1 MKTDDSWI
9 EIVERYSSWKE
20 YQQRHPFRAKEIS
33 SLGVNL
39 EKKSDS
45 DASEWIYSIESLAHD
60 SNCKIS
66 ELKRKYYELFE
77 SRNVLDSEWISL
89 IPFYADQS
97 KKEAE
102 KGNVKIGNTIYDV
115 MLSFLFDK
123 IKEIE
128 FKYADSPILTKADPL
143 TLQMRFLLESNDDV
157 LLLQKLH
164 IYIRKYP
171 MDEENKKYR
180 DNWHL
185 NMMEIIENRISK
197 FENIKNNPKVYNLA
211 VSTEIYKF
219 VHDEV
224 IKEYSQKLVSEFNAH
239 LLSFYEEMEI
249 ISQKASE
256 KFMLRI

>member
-1 MKTDDSWI
+1 
-9 EIVERYSSWKE
+9 
-20 YQQRHPFRAKEIS
+20 
-33 SLGVNL
+33 
-39 EKKSDS
+39 
-45 DASEWIYSIESLAHD
+45 
-60 SNCKIS
+60 
-66 ELKRKYYELFE
+66 
-77 SRNVLDSEWISL
+77 
-89 IPFYADQS
+89 
-97 KKEAE
+97 
-102 KGNVKIGNTIYDV
+102 

-128 FKYADSPILTKADPL
+128 LKYTNSPILTKADPL

-164 IYIRKYP
+164 IYLRKYP

-197 FENIKNNPKVYNLA
+197 FENLKNNPKVYNLA

-256 KFMLRI
+256 KFMLCI

>member
-1 MKTDDSWI
+1 M
-9 EIVERYSSWKE
+9 
-20 YQQRHPFRAKEIS
+20 
-33 SLGVNL
+33 
-39 EKKSDS
+39 
-45 DASEWIYSIESLAHD
+45 
-60 SNCKIS
+60 
-66 ELKRKYYELFE
+66 
-77 SRNVLDSEWISL
+77 
-89 IPFYADQS
+89 
-97 KKEAE
+97 
-102 KGNVKIGNTIYDV
+102 
-115 MLSFLFDK
+115 SFLFDK
-123 IKEIE
+123 IKKIE

-143 TLQMRFLLESNDDV
+143 TLQMRFLLESNDDA

-224 IKEYSQKLVSEFNAH
+224 IKEYSQTLVNEFNAH

>member
-1 MKTDDSWI
+1 MKTDDSRI
-9 EIVERYSSWKE
+9 EKVERYNSWHE
-20 YQQRHPFRAKEIS
+20 YNQKHPFRANEII
-33 SLGVNL
+33 SLGINL
-39 EKKSDS
+39 ETKSDT

-66 ELKRKYYELFE
+66 ELKRKYYEFFE
-77 SRNVLDSEWISL
+77 SRNVLDSEWINI

-102 KGNVKIGNTIYDV
+102 KGNIKIGNTIYDV

-128 FKYADSPILTKADPL
+128 LKYTNSPILTKADPL

-164 IYIRKYP
+164 IYLRKYP

-185 NMMEIIENRISK
+185 NMMEIIENRIS
-197 FENIKNNPKVYNLA
+197 NI
-211 VSTEIYKF
+211 
-219 VHDEV
+219 
-224 IKEYSQKLVSEFNAH
+224 
-239 LLSFYEEMEI
+239 
-249 ISQKASE
+249 
-256 KFMLRI
+256 

>member
-1 MKTDDSWI
+1 MKTDDSRI
-9 EIVERYSSWKE
+9 EKVERYNSWHE
-20 YQQRHPFRAKEIS
+20 YNQKHPFRANEII
-33 SLGVNL
+33 SLGINL
-39 EKKSDS
+39 ETNSDT

-66 ELKRKYYELFE
+66 ELKRKYYEFFE
-77 SRNVLDSEWISL
+77 SRNVLDSEWINI

-102 KGNVKIGNTIYDV
+102 KGNIKIGNTIYDV

-128 FKYADSPILTKADPL
+128 LKYTNSPILTKADPL

-164 IYIRKYP
+164 IYLRKYP

-197 FENIKNNPKVYNLA
+197 FENLKNNPKVYNLA

-256 KFMLRI
+256 KFMLCI

>member
-1 MKTDDSWI
+1 
-9 EIVERYSSWKE
+9 
-20 YQQRHPFRAKEIS
+20 
-33 SLGVNL
+33 
-39 EKKSDS
+39 
-45 DASEWIYSIESLAHD
+45 
-60 SNCKIS
+60 
-66 ELKRKYYELFE
+66 
-77 SRNVLDSEWISL
+77 
-89 IPFYADQS
+89 
-97 KKEAE
+97 
-102 KGNVKIGNTIYDV
+102 

-197 FENIKNNPKVYNLA
+197 FENP
-211 VSTEIYKF
+211 
-219 VHDEV
+219 
-224 IKEYSQKLVSEFNAH
+224 
-239 LLSFYEEMEI
+239 
-249 ISQKASE
+249 
-256 KFMLRI
+256 